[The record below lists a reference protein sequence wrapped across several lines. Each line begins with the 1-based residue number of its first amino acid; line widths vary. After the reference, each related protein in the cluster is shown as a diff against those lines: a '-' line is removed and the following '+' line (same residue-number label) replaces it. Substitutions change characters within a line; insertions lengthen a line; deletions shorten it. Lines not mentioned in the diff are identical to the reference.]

1 LYMKES
7 SAYLPKVTIV
17 VCAFSI

>member
-1 LYMKES
+1 MKES